1 MIITSDY
8 RTQAIASNELEDLK
22 AIADVEISNISLEDY
37 PNLLVFPD
45 SFEEYD
51 EDFGKKTV
59 CSIINEGKS
68 ILTNSIVGFIG
79 RNNTH
84 LSIHS
89 RFAQDGKNDYFLHY
103 MLQKVSKINLFDLKH
118 TMDED
123 SVFDFLLYLFPLY
136 LKKAINRGVYRQY
149 ITHKYNDANIR
160 GVIDVNRHIRSNEPF
175 NGNIAYSTREYSYDN
190 DITQL
195 IRHTIEFIA
204 KHAEGDVILN
214 MDNATQDAV
223 FQIKSATTTYAQ
235 NERQNI
241 INKNLRPVVH
251 PYYSEYTSL
260 QRLCLQILRHE
271 ELKYGKEENEIYGVL
286 IDAAWLWEEYLAIVL
301 EGKYEHYI
309 KDGDVKFYLFENTR
323 QQIIPDYLSVDKRI
337 VADAK
342 YIPLDQQGTY
352 GEEKA
357 TSIYYKTITYIYRFC
372 SDTGFLLYPHPDKEV
387 SPIQYKIKTE
397 INGVNGGT
405 IIKLGLRIPSG
416 CSSFDEFATKME
428 MEENMFYGMV

>member
-8 RTQAIASNELEDLK
+8 KTQAISSNELEDLK

-89 RFAQDGKNDYFLHY
+89 RFAQNGKNDYFLHY

-251 PYYSEYTSL
+251 PFYSEYTSL

-309 KDGDVKFYLFENTR
+309 KDGDVRFYLFENTH
-323 QQIIPDYLSVDKRI
+323 QQIIPDYLSVDKKI

-357 TSIYYKTITYIYRFC
+357 TSIYYKTITYMYRFC
-372 SDTGFLLYPHPDKEV
+372 SDTGYLLYPHPDQEV

-397 INGVNGGT
+397 INGINGGT
-405 IIKLGLRIPSG
+405 MIKLGLRIPSV
-416 CSSFDEFATKME
+416 CSSFDEFAAKME
-428 MEENMFYGMV
+428 MEENKFYSMV